1 MVMHSLTK
9 YMNGKLE
16 ICINILHGGMLK
28 NIQSACINSV
38 LCKQCTGNCIC
49 PFVRLFVSMTSQF
62 VNLFYNA
69 GHSDVVMGAVALNDD
84 DLNDRLR
91 FLQNG
96 NYIDLL
102 VALWKVS

>member
-1 MVMHSLTK
+1 
-9 YMNGKLE
+9 MNGKLE

-49 PFVRLFVSMTSQF
+49 PLVRLFVSMTSQF

-102 VALWKVS
+102 VAL